1 MLKVI
6 DKEHL
11 SLVGLSKGKLFLY
24 LLNGSI
30 VFIKEFLQCTLCHPK
45 NFQSKTLNVPTIVNK
60 PVVDDRAWKNF
71 FFMTLD
77 SKAKN

>member
-1 MLKVI
+1 MNQILKVI

-11 SLVGLSKGKLFLY
+11 SLIGLLKGKLFLY

-30 VFIKEFLQCTLCHPK
+30 VFIKEFFLQTTLCHPK

-60 PVVDDRAWKNF
+60 PIVDDRAWKNF
-71 FFMTLD
+71 FFMTILD
-77 SKAKN
+77 